1 MSRRIA
7 KISIAILLGVA
18 AYVWVLSRTN
28 RPELL
33 RQYFRLENAWIEH
46 WPTQSGKLKI
56 EKFSNILLRAGML
69 APARVE
75 IEPGLSLML
84 DPRDL
89 VPLVILR
96 TGIWEPE
103 LWSSISAT
111 LPEGGVFLDVGA
123 HIGYFSVKAARK
135 VGKTGRVVA
144 FEPNPETLN
153 LLRDNV
159 SANRA
164 ENVVVEP
171 IACTDREQMLTLF
184 AAAFF
189 NTGRASL
196 GRQNADFS
204 RDGPP
209 KEYTVRGRP
218 IDDVVREL
226 NLTRVDVIKI
236 DVEGAEVFVVKG
248 AMNTLKRFHPKLI
261 VEVIPAQL
269 ASLKSTPEDL
279 IAAIKAAG
287 YNHSRPINPEKIDW
301 EWTVQAPR

>member
-1 MSRRIA
+1 
-7 KISIAILLGVA
+7 
-18 AYVWVLSRTN
+18 
-28 RPELL
+28 
-33 RQYFRLENAWIEH
+33 
-46 WPTQSGKLKI
+46 
-56 EKFSNILLRAGML
+56 
-69 APARVE
+69 
-75 IEPGLSLML
+75 ML

-164 ENVVVEP
+164 ENVMVEP

-301 EWTVQAPR
+301 EWTVQAPQ